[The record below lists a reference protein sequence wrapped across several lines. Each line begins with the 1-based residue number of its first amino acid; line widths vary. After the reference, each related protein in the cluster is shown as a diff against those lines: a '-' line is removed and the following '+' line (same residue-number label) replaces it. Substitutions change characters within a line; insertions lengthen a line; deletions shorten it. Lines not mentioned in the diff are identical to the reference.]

1 MAQKLAGNAPERR
14 SSRRNVAPA
23 DGYVHSDV
31 PVMPSPRRRGTLAR
45 RIRRRWGLYLLLL
58 IPVVYVFIFNY
69 VPMYGVTIAF
79 KRYNI
84 KAGILGSPWVGMY
97 QFDRFLSNVKFSQIM
112 WNTLSISLYS
122 LLAGFPLP
130 IILAIGL
137 THLRSNGYRKF
148 IQMVSYAPHFLSV
161 VVMVSLLSQLLN
173 LRSGIINKLIMLF
186 GGEAVNF
193 MGNASYFRHV
203 YVWSGV
209 WQEAG
214 YGAIIYISALSAV
227 DPQLHEAASIDGASM
242 WKRIWHI
249 DIPGIL
255 PTVTIMLILRMGSL
269 LGVGFEK
276 IYLMQNSTNLAVSEV
291 IETYV
296 YRVGLTASMPDFS
309 FATAVGLFQNVISF
323 ALVMLANFI
332 SRRVSDNGLW

>member
-1 MAQKLAGNAPERR
+1 MAQNLRSEGAVRRR
-14 SSRRNVAPA
+14 SARRNVAPEN
-23 DGYVHSDV
+23 GYQPAHASGKP
-31 PVMPSPRRRGTLAR
+31 PVYKSKLAK
-45 RIRRRWGLYLLLL
+45 RIARRWGLYLLLL
-58 IPVVYVFIFNY
+58 IPIVYVFIFNY

-84 KAGILGSPWVGMY
+84 KAGIMGSPWVGLY
-97 QFDRFLSNVKFSQIM
+97 QFERFLGNVKFTQIM

-122 LLAGFPLP
+122 LIAGFPVP

-137 THLRSNGYRKF
+137 SHLRSDKYRKF

-161 VVMVSLLSQLLN
+161 VIMVSLLSQLLN
-173 LRSGIINKLIMLF
+173 LRSGIVNKFIMML

-193 MGNASYFRHV
+193 MGNSAYFRHV

-249 DIPGIL
+249 DLPGIL

-296 YRVGLTASMPDFS
+296 YRVGLTASRPDFS

-323 ALVMLANFI
+323 VLVMLANFV